1 MDAVNS
7 SDTVVPP
14 KRQSFWA
21 RLGGFAFIA
30 ILLLTGPV
38 LIGIGSSLADS
49 DEELAR
55 TGIHTTGS
63 IVDFDDVRKASNR
76 KITVEYMA
84 GDGTGYSTFASVDH
98 DQHPAVG
105 GDVTVIY
112 SEQNPGK
119 AVIVGYESSGVS
131 VRGIGALFVLIFT
144 VPLGVVLVVKRLRT
158 NRRQRTTQPSPELPR

>member
-1 MDAVNS
+1 MDAVSS

-14 KRQSFWA
+14 KRQTFWA
-21 RLGGFAFIA
+21 RLGGVAFIA

-63 IVDFDDVRKASNR
+63 IVEFDDVRKASNR
-76 KITVEYMA
+76 KITVEYIA
-84 GDGTGYSTFASVDH
+84 ANGTGYSTVASVDH

-112 SEQNPGK
+112 SESNPGR
-119 AVIVGYESSGVS
+119 AVVVGYDSGGVS

-144 VPLGVVLVVKRLRT
+144 VPLGVVLIVKGLRKK
-158 NRRQRTTQPSPELPR
+158 RRQRTT